1 MVVVVGGGGGVY
13 YGGVGS
19 EDEAGMSI
27 DSGCM
32 RLKPP
37 SRRCSSASIPRYH
50 CRPLLLETVNL
61 QSCCNVVPPP
71 APLASVALFKT
82 F

>member
-1 MVVVVGGGGGVY
+1 MELIEEERMARWWRVW
-13 YGGVGS
+13 YGGVGG

-37 SRRCSSASIPRYH
+37 FVATTTTTTAARG
-50 CRPLLLETVNL
+50 LLLAVIVRN
-61 QSCCNVVPPP
+61 S
-71 APLASVALFKT
+71 
-82 F
+82 